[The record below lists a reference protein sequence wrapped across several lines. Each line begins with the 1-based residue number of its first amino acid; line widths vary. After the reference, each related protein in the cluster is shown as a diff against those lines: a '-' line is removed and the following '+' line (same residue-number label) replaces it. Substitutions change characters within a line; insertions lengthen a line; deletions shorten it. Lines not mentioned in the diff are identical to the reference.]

1 MWIENLP
8 NGNFKYY
15 ERYKDP
21 YTEKWKKISITLDTN
36 SNRSVK
42 SAARLL
48 SEKIDN
54 KIDSHSISDI
64 TFKDLVGEW
73 LKYYKVRVK
82 RKSYLHALDTMAVI
96 NTVIKPEMLIK
107 NIDSNLISKLIDKI
121 YTFGEY
127 SLNYTSQIKSTVS
140 QIFKFAISKKYIFS
154 NPTDG
159 VKIVPKKQEEES
171 RKIKIDQKYLE
182 KNEVKLILE
191 RLYST
196 NRKANNGR
204 IAEFLWL
211 TGLRFGE
218 LQALQWKNFD
228 GKSIAVEGTL
238 DAFKLKI
245 SEAVKTTPKNINSR
259 RIVDLPE
266 RAIEILEYQKQIN
279 QLRFGIVKEDDYIFV
294 SVQNNPVVL
303 NSFNTQLKKA
313 GIESNIEKTLSS
325 HIFRHSHVSLLAE
338 LNIPIKTIMQ
348 RVGHGDASTTIKI
361 YNHVTNKS
369 KQDVINALN
378 KITL

>member
-1 MWIENLP
+1 M
-8 NGNFKYY
+8 
-15 ERYKDP
+15 
-21 YTEKWKKISITLDTN
+21 
-36 SNRSVK
+36 
-42 SAARLL
+42 
-48 SEKIDN
+48 
-54 KIDSHSISDI
+54 
-64 TFKDLVGEW
+64 
-73 LKYYKVRVK
+73 
-82 RKSYLHALDTMAVI
+82 
-96 NTVIKPEMLIK
+96 
-107 NIDSNLISKLIDKI
+107 
-121 YTFGEY
+121 
-127 SLNYTSQIKSTVS
+127 
-140 QIFKFAISKKYIFS
+140 
-154 NPTDG
+154 
-159 VKIVPKKQEEES
+159 
-171 RKIKIDQKYLE
+171 
-182 KNEVKLILE
+182 
-191 RLYST
+191 
-196 NRKANNGR
+196 
-204 IAEFLWL
+204 
-211 TGLRFGE
+211 
-218 LQALQWKNFD
+218 QWKNFD
-228 GKSIAVEGTL
+228 GKSIAVDGTL

>member
-8 NGNFKYY
+8 NGKFKYY

-82 RKSYLHALDTMAVI
+82 RKSYLHALDTMEVI

-107 NIDSNLISKLIDKI
+107 NIDSNLISKLIDKM
-121 YTFGEY
+121 YTFGKY

-228 GKSIAVEGTL
+228 GKSIAVDGTL

-259 RIVDLPE
+259 RIVDIPE